1 MVAGGKE
8 MSVLFGLKWFHQDS
22 VVVNMEIQYDVVVA
36 AVGAHWELAF
46 VISVDLVDELHLD

>member
-1 MVAGGKE
+1 

-36 AVGAHWELAF
+36 AVGAHWELDF
-46 VISVDLVDELHLD
+46 VISVDLVDGLHLD